1 MCACTFFFFF
11 LIRLSAAF
19 VIHSSHQSDN
29 KLIHNTNKHGAP
41 SYLRGKFTAMLGSGT
56 GENQDGVD

>member
-1 MCACTFFFFF
+1 MYFF
-11 LIRLSAAF
+11 LISLSAAF

-41 SYLRGKFTAMLGSGT
+41 SYLRGKFTARLGCGT